1 MNNRKNGCIR
11 YPRPYPPEVLFPSPY
26 PRPYPRPY
34 PPEDPFPRP
43 YPPDWWID
51 L

>member
-11 YPRPYPPEVLFPSPY
+11 YPRPYPPEVLFPSPFPRPY
-26 PRPYPRPY
+26 PPEETFPRPYPRPY
-34 PPEDPFPRP
+34 PNN
-43 YPPDWWID
+43 WWID